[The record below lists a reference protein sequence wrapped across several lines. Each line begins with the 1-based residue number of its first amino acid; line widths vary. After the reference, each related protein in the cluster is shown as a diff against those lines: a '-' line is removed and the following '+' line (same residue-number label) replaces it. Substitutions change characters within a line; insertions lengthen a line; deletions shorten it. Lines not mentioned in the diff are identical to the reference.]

1 MGSTNSSGAFSRVIR
16 AIFYVRANNQIM
28 NHAYPKDFAV
38 FVEDR
43 LLNSPGTFEQLWC
56 KENLTTL
63 FSVAYQASL
72 LREEE
77 RALVF
82 RLALALPEAFTSRQA
97 SALVSYAPF
106 VPEYNPHTI
115 RFESLRDL
123 DEGELRRLAPAAK
136 FHRSLIG
143 VCADAQ
149 GKLKIWGIVHTGPAW
164 IRALQ
169 GGGGAPYF
177 PSVFALSVSG
187 PGRLVASK
195 EGRSIAKLSGGQ
207 ITCDTPDV
215 FASHWLPEAFLEIR
229 REVWD
234 LHLQRR
240 ANAGFSGS
248 GVDPDVI
255 RAVGQQFIRR
265 IISIVRL
272 AHHGGALI
280 IAPPALLASQGFLR
294 RLRVK
299 YSLADDEPRR
309 RFRSLMLS
317 ILDELARRQPARP
330 GGKVGWRE
338 YNEHIAP
345 GLASLDAA
353 IVELSNFVA
362 ALAEVDGAVVLTQRF
377 EVFGFGAEIAGDLPE
392 VSQVARAVDLEGVE
406 RSFEPT
412 DGVGTRHRSMY
423 RLCSAF
429 PGVIGVVISQ
439 DGGVRFVKWHQEALT
454 YWDQVAVSALDI

>member
-1 MGSTNSSGAFSRVIR
+1 
-16 AIFYVRANNQIM
+16 M

-43 LLNSPGTFEQLWC
+43 LRNSPGLFEPLCC
-56 KENLTTL
+56 KEHLTVL
-63 FSVAYQASL
+63 FSAAYQASL

-77 RALVF
+77 RALAF
-82 RLALALPEAFTSRQA
+82 RLVLAPPEAFTSRQA

-106 VPEYNPHTI
+106 VPEYNPHTV

-123 DEGELRRLAPAAK
+123 HEGELRRLAPAAK

-143 VCADAQ
+143 VCVDAK
-149 GKLKIWGIVHTGPAW
+149 GMLKIWGLVHTGPGW
-164 IRALQ
+164 IRTLQ
-169 GGGGAPYF
+169 GGGAPYF
-177 PSVFALSVSG
+177 PPVFVLSVSG
-187 PGRLVASK
+187 PGRLVASR
-195 EGRSIAKLSGGQ
+195 EGRSIAKLAGGQ

-215 FASHWLPEAFLEIR
+215 FASRWLPEAFLEIR
-229 REVWD
+229 QEVWA

-240 ANAGFSGS
+240 TSAGFTGS
-248 GVDPDVI
+248 GVEFDII

-265 IISIVRL
+265 IISITRL

-280 IAPPALLASQGFLR
+280 IAPPALLDSPELSR
-294 RLRVK
+294 RLRIK
-299 YSLADDEPRR
+299 YTLADDEPRR
-309 RFRSLMLS
+309 RFRSLMMS
-317 ILDELARRQPARP
+317 ILDELARREPARP
-330 GGKVGWRE
+330 GETVGWRE

-353 IVELSNFVA
+353 VGELSNFVGG
-362 ALAEVDGAVVLTQRF
+362 LAEVDGAVVLSQHF
-377 EVFGFGAEIAGDLPE
+377 EVLGFGAEIAGDLPE
-392 VSQVARAVDLEGVE
+392 VEQVARAIDLEGEERRVE
-406 RSFEPT
+406 ST

-439 DGGVRFVKWHQEALT
+439 DGGVRFVKWHREALT
-454 YWDQVAVSALDI
+454 YWDQLAMGALDI